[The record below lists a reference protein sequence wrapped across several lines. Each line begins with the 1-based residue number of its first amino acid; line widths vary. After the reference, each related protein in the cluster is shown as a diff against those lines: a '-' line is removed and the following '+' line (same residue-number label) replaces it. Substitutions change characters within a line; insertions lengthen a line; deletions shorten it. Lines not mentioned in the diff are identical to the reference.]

1 MPYEILSHTADTG
14 IEATGANLPDLVREL
29 ARGMFGLMAAPEAL
43 PEGPQIAVEVSGADP
58 EDLVVDLLSELLYQS
73 EVEDLIFVDF
83 EVELLGDQRLR
94 VRAHGIPVS
103 QVELT
108 GPPIKAVTYHDVT
121 IRETDEGWYGRVYF
135 DV

>member
-14 IEATGANLPDLVREL
+14 IEATGASFPDLVREL
-29 ARGMFGLMAAPEAL
+29 AAGMFGLIAAPQA
-43 PEGPQIAVEVSGADP
+43 PEGPEIEVEVSGADP
-58 EDLVVDLLSELLYQS
+58 EDLVVDVLSELLYQS
-73 EVEDLIFVDF
+73 EVEDLNFVDF
-83 EVELLGDQRLR
+83 QVELLGDQRLR
-94 VRAHGIPVS
+94 VRAHGIPLS